1 MAQRLMKSDALEYG
15 IITAKCPSSASN
27 DTAFLMSVSK
37 GRNVVCRAASLAW
50 LPLKVSSL

>member
-27 DTAFLMSVSK
+27 DTAFLVSVSK
-37 GRNVVCRAASLAW
+37 GRDVVCRAASLA
-50 LPLKVSSL
+50 